1 MIGPDGPRLPSPQPG
16 PAGHA
21 RGAGHLR
28 ARRRRARRGL
38 AVGQRPRDLSAHG
51 HRQLPG
57 RPVSPPARQAVPG
70 AGDHADRGRHVHDA
84 RAAGRLG
91 LHPRPP
97 PSGRHGQDAHLDRR
111 ALAGAADRRRGR
123 RLVEGGAGDP
133 GRAIPP
139 ARAPGRRGAAR
150 VQGALDPGQSRLRRR
165 VLPLPRRGV
174 RAQARAEATPA
185 DLGGRRQ
192 RRRIPSR
199 GHARRRLARD
209 VQDARAVLRGAR
221 PAAQGGGRGAP
232 AVGVD
237 RAPAAVRPQRR
248 SDRAGAPGHRRH
260 AGPVQEAGARA
271 RRARVP
277 PRRPRPDAGDPRPRH
292 SRRPAGRRPRVST
305 LAPRL
310 TELASGLRFPEGP
323 MAMPDGSVILVEIE
337 RKTLSRVTRGGTVQ
351 VIASLGGGPNGAA
364 MGPGGKIY
372 VTNNGG
378 FEWIERPG
386 RLFPAVQA
394 KNYTG
399 GSIQIVDPETG
410 KFDTLYDACDGRKLR
425 GPNDLVFDRA
435 GGFWF
440 TDLGKTRERDSDRGA
455 VYYAQGDGSSITEV
469 IFPLE
474 RPNGI
479 GLSPDERTLYV
490 VETPTARCW
499 AFKLSGPGQI
509 ESADGPYRGE
519 KGRVVVGLGGY
530 QMFDSLA
537 VDAEGHIAVATLI
550 TGAVSD
556 IWPDGS
562 RVDQYTLPDMMV
574 TNVCF
579 GGRELRTAF
588 ATLSLGGTLVS
599 FEWPRPG
606 LALNYLNAMIR

>member
-1 MIGPDGPRLPSPQPG
+1 M
-16 PAGHA
+16 
-21 RGAGHLR
+21 
-28 ARRRRARRGL
+28 
-38 AVGQRPRDLSAHG
+38 
-51 HRQLPG
+51 
-57 RPVSPPARQAVPG
+57 
-70 AGDHADRGRHVHDA
+70 
-84 RAAGRLG
+84 
-91 LHPRPP
+91 
-97 PSGRHGQDAHLDRR
+97 
-111 ALAGAADRRRGR
+111 
-123 RLVEGGAGDP
+123 
-133 GRAIPP
+133 
-139 ARAPGRRGAAR
+139 
-150 VQGALDPGQSRLRRR
+150 
-165 VLPLPRRGV
+165 
-174 RAQARAEATPA
+174 
-185 DLGGRRQ
+185 
-192 RRRIPSR
+192 
-199 GHARRRLARD
+199 
-209 VQDARAVLRGAR
+209 
-221 PAAQGGGRGAP
+221 
-232 AVGVD
+232 
-237 RAPAAVRPQRR
+237 
-248 SDRAGAPGHRRH
+248 
-260 AGPVQEAGARA
+260 
-271 RRARVP
+271 
-277 PRRPRPDAGDPRPRH
+277 
-292 SRRPAGRRPRVST
+292 ST

-337 RKTLSRVTRGGTVQ
+337 RKTLSRVTPGGTVQ
-351 VIASLGGGPNGAA
+351 VIANLGGGPNGAA

-399 GSIQIVDPETG
+399 GSIQVVDPETG

-425 GPNDLVFDRA
+425 GPNDLVFDRD

-440 TDLGKTRERDSDRGA
+440 TDLGKTRERDQDRGA
-455 VYYAQGDGSSITEV
+455 VYYARADGSSIREA

-509 ESADGPYRGE
+509 ESANGPYRGE

-537 VDAEGHIAVATLI
+537 VDSEGHIAVATLI

-606 LALNYLNAMIR
+606 LPLNYLNAMIR